1 MSFEPADGVANHTYS
16 CHQRGL
22 EEFNVTYQLLDRV
35 PAALARPARIAGATR
50 RSGYQV
56 RCGFFSCVDL
66 TRAVL
71 GQSDRMKL
79 SISWNGDGWANT
91 VQSASRPLKG
101 TVLISH
107 GENARRIGRI
117 RPGPA
122 LSGALRA
129 ERTPHFAWSFS
140 LLQNVDRLITEI
152 GH

>member
-1 MSFEPADGVANHTYS
+1 
-16 CHQRGL
+16 
-22 EEFNVTYQLLDRV
+22 
-35 PAALARPARIAGATR
+35 
-50 RSGYQV
+50 V
-56 RCGFFSCVDL
+56 RFFSYVDL
-66 TRAVL
+66 TRVVL

-91 VQSASRPLKG
+91 VQSASRQLKR

-140 LLQNVDRLITEI
+140 LLQNVDKKYGLL
-152 GH
+152 GG